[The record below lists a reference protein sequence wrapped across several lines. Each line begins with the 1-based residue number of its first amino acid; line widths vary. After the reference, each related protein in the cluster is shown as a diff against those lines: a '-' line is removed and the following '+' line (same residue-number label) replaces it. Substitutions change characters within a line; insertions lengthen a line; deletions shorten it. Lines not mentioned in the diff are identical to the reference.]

1 MIIPNFYEYRWRK
14 TINCR
19 KDYED
24 VQEKLD
30 YLRFE
35 YEIWALWIDK
45 FYDGE
50 NGIYKTLAGGDAPRY
65 VLEDDMDFC
74 LWQNTYKKNYLKRN
88 HFANHKVRSKYIIKT
103 LKSLFKKVDKYVLR
117 GSHEDEDEGFNLDFQ
132 EMKQKLLEDP
142 IYKEKWFLAAYE
154 ANKYIDKLL
163 NEIPS

>member
-1 MIIPNFYEYRWRK
+1 MIIPQFYEYRWRK
-14 TINCR
+14 TIKCR

-45 FYDGE
+45 FYNGE
-50 NGIYKTLAGGDAPRY
+50 NGIYKTLTGDAPRY
-65 VLEDDMDFC
+65 VLEDAMDFC

-103 LKSLFKKVDKYVLR
+103 LLSLFRKVNKYVLR
-117 GSHEDEDEGFNLDFQ
+117 EPEDEDEDEGFDLNLQ
-132 EMKQKLLEDP
+132 EMKEKMMKDP

-154 ANKYIDKLL
+154 ANKYIDELL
-163 NEIPS
+163 NQL